1 MAARMASS
9 ELFQSTLPAKGATCT
24 ERARPDG
31 SHPIPRK
38 EEKMAPKIRA
48 IGAFRPRIDQG
59 KTAQK
64 PELLRAASRA
74 TGLVEG
80 TFDLSIRELRDQIIE
95 FCRAGRAVKIDG
107 LGTWTPNLKM
117 DGSFDIQY
125 RADNALVKG
134 LNFPG
139 VFSGDIINAEN
150 IGKSSDDLVAM
161 WNEAYP
167 EDLVEA
173 A

>member
-1 MAARMASS
+1 
-9 ELFQSTLPAKGATCT
+9 
-24 ERARPDG
+24 
-31 SHPIPRK
+31 
-38 EEKMAPKIRA
+38 MAPRIKA
-48 IGAFRPRIDQG
+48 IGTYRPRIDQG

-64 PELLRAASRA
+64 PELLRVASRA

-80 TFDLSIRELRDQIIE
+80 TLDLSIRELRDQIIE

-139 VFSGDIINAEN
+139 VFSGDIINSEN
-150 IGKSSDDLVAM
+150 IGKSGDDLVAL
-161 WNEAYP
+161 WNEANP
-167 EDLVEA
+167 EDQVVFSES
-173 A
+173 